1 MSIATEKYFGNL
13 MWVKPMEWQSMMVNL
28 DINIDCL
35 KRMRTWLYFSPI
47 EREIFQN
54 DYPEFQWMTDDRVV
68 REMYVELLAAL
79 N

>member
-1 MSIATEKYFGNL
+1 
-13 MWVKPMEWQSMMVNL
+13 MWIKPMEWQSMMVNF

-35 KRMRTWLYFSPI
+35 KRMRMWLYFSPT
-47 EREIFQN
+47 EREIFQD
-54 DYPEFQWMTDDRVV
+54 DYPEFQWMTDDNII